1 MKKIILFLF
10 LSVCAQIIHAQTLT
24 IQGTVIDAGEQ
35 PIIGVMVTVDGTQ
48 LATVTDYDG
57 NFTLKD
63 VPEGATVTFSFLG
76 MKSQSLRAQPMMN
89 IRLEDDAQMLEDV
102 VAIGYG
108 TAKAK
113 DLTSPIVVV
122 RGEDLANTPST
133 SPMTALQGKVSGV
146 SIVSSGTPGAGP
158 TVRIRGNGSF
168 SNSSPL
174 YVVDG
179 MFYDNINFLNNS
191 DIQDMSILKDA
202 SAAAIYGVRAANGVV
217 LITTKKG
224 VRNQDAKITYDG
236 YVGVQKATNI
246 LQMAN
251 SSQYAQMLLEA
262 NYDAYEPFIKSSI
275 DRFGGSY
282 ADPDFHRWTFASDTD
297 WYQELLRSAVI
308 TNHSVGVSGG
318 SDKAVYSLGAS
329 YTYQDGIMNVENNY
343 KRLNFRA
350 AVDYNATN
358 WLKVG
363 FNGVFSNTDSRQFKC
378 MATGFQC
385 SRNLSCTRLQE

>member
-122 RGEDLANTPST
+122 RGEELANTPST

-146 SIVSSGTPGAGP
+146 SIVSSGTP
-158 TVRIRGNGSF
+158 
-168 SNSSPL
+168 
-174 YVVDG
+174 
-179 MFYDNINFLNNS
+179 
-191 DIQDMSILKDA
+191 
-202 SAAAIYGVRAANGVV
+202 
-217 LITTKKG
+217 
-224 VRNQDAKITYDG
+224 
-236 YVGVQKATNI
+236 
-246 LQMAN
+246 
-251 SSQYAQMLLEA
+251 
-262 NYDAYEPFIKSSI
+262 
-275 DRFGGSY
+275 
-282 ADPDFHRWTFASDTD
+282 
-297 WYQELLRSAVI
+297 
-308 TNHSVGVSGG
+308 
-318 SDKAVYSLGAS
+318 
-329 YTYQDGIMNVENNY
+329 
-343 KRLNFRA
+343 
-350 AVDYNATN
+350 
-358 WLKVG
+358 
-363 FNGVFSNTDSRQFKC
+363 
-378 MATGFQC
+378 
-385 SRNLSCTRLQE
+385 